1 MFENIF
7 NPFNETVFLKEDST
21 MDTDLLKLKEIRDKV
36 KDKDKIDKDIKLIEL
51 GIKGE
56 AEIAYELKNANLGLV
71 VLRDITLEFEGNK
84 AQIDYVIV
92 SKGFT
97 YFVECKNL
105 IGNIYVD
112 NNGQFTREYNYNGRK
127 IKEGIYSP
135 YTQALRHK
143 EIFRKIWS
151 NSHNSFVKLLVGSNF
166 DTKWYKPLVVLSNS
180 KALLYNKYAPRNIR
194 NCTIRV
200 DQLVSYIE
208 RDLANYDKD
217 LLSNKKR
224 MYSLAESF
232 LDLNVT
238 NNTSFVSKYIN
249 EIESS
254 DNATSDNTTLINT
267 AIENTSI
274 ENTTIE
280 NTSIDKNLGVVNK
293 DNDELR
299 SKLIDYRKSKSIKMN
314 VPAFYIF
321 TNDEFDKICELRPK
335 TIEELSKILSPV
347 KVKCHG
353 KEIIDLINN
362 L

>member
-7 NPFNETVFLKEDST
+7 NPFRETVFLKEDSSL
-21 MDTDLLKLKEIRDKV
+21 DTDLIKLREIRDKI
-36 KDKDKIDKDIKLIEL
+36 KNRNEIDKDIKLIEL

-84 AQIDYVIV
+84 AQIDYIIV

-97 YFVECKNL
+97 YLVECKNL
-105 IGNIYVD
+105 IGNIYID
-112 NNGQFTREYNYNGRK
+112 NKGQFTREYNYNGRK

-135 YTQALRHK
+135 YTQTVRHK
-143 EIFRKIWS
+143 EIFRKIWL

-166 DTKWYKPLVVLSNS
+166 DNNWYKPLVVLSNS
-180 KALLYNKYAPRNIR
+180 KALLCDKYAPKNIR
-194 NCTIRV
+194 DCTIRV

-208 RDLANYDKD
+208 KDLSNYDKD

-224 MYSLAESF
+224 MYGLAESF
-232 LDLNVT
+232 LDLNVK
-238 NNTSFVSKYIN
+238 NNSSFVSKYIN

-254 DNATSDNTTLINT
+254 DNTTL
-267 AIENTSI
+267 
-274 ENTTIE
+274 ENTTI
-280 NTSIDKNLGVVNK
+280 DKNVEVINK

-299 SKLIDYRKSKSIKMN
+299 SKLSDYRKAKSIKMK
-314 VPAFYIF
+314 VPAYYIF
-321 TNDEFDKICELRPK
+321 TNYEFDKIIELRPK
-335 TIEELSKILSPV
+335 TIDELGMILSPI
-347 KVKCHG
+347 KIKCHG

-362 L
+362 YQ

>member
-1 MFENIF
+1 MFENVF
-7 NPFNETVFLKEDST
+7 NPFKETVFLKEDST

-36 KDKDKIDKDIKLIEL
+36 KNKNEIDKDIKLIEL

-84 AQIDYVIV
+84 AQIDYIIV

-166 DTKWYKPLVVLSNS
+166 DNRWYKPLVVLSNS
-180 KALLYNKYAPRNIR
+180 KALLYDKYAPRDIR

-200 DQLVSYIE
+200 DQLVRYIE

-224 MYSLAESF
+224 MYSLAQSF

-238 NNTSFVSKYIN
+238 NNSSFVSRYIN

-254 DNATSDNTTLINT
+254 DNTTSDNAT
-267 AIENTSI
+267 I

-293 DNDELR
+293 DNDALR

-353 KEIIDLINN
+353 NEIIDLINKN
-362 L
+362 N